1 MDQQPSRDL
10 RPDRHHGQAI
20 ASMVLGILSLVF
32 IWVPYV
38 GCILAL
44 IAVALSAAC
53 INGGTDGESSSTRGM
68 AIAGLVTG
76 ILGLI
81 AGLPYACGLSCL
93 CTALPFF
100 GYYW

>member
-1 MDQQPSRDL
+1 MDQQPMREP
-10 RPDRHHGQAI
+10 RPDGHHGQAI
-20 ASMVLGILSLVF
+20 ASMVLGILSLVLV
-32 IWVPYV
+32 WAPYL

-44 IAVALSAAC
+44 VAVALSAAC
-53 INGGTDGESSSTRGM
+53 INGGTAGEGGSTRGM

-81 AGLPYACGLSCL
+81 AGLPYACGLACL

-100 GYYW
+100 GYCW